1 MAKEQSIA
9 NINILPHVAEADRLL
24 RTEEAAERLACGRG
38 YVYTLIRRG
47 ELPGVNVGRLVRVRE
62 SDLNTYMAGLAP
74 IAPTVAR
81 F

>member
-1 MAKEQSIA
+1 MNTQSNS
-9 NINILPHVAEADRLL
+9 NIIPFVADTDRLL
-24 RTEEAAERLACGRG
+24 RPEQVAERLACGRSQ
-38 YVYTLIRRG
+38 VYNLINRG

-62 SDLNTYMAGLAP
+62 SDLNAFVAGMPP